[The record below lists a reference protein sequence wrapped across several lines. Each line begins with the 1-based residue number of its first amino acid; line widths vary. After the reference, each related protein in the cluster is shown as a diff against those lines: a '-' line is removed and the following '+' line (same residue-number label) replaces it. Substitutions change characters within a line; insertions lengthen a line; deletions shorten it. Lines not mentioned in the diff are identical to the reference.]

1 MDHHLRQEHLR
12 DTLGIHYS
20 EANQL
25 LGEGETDFEEKAAF
39 VNRHFAAT
47 REAATHHG
55 LEHYPGMTLKAV
67 ISDLGELTIP
77 QMLDLAEVLP
87 PPGSPMWR
95 PPEE

>member
-1 MDHHLRQEHLR
+1 MENKLYWLVLWDGHKHHVGPHL
-12 DTLGIHYS
+12 
-20 EANQL
+20 
-25 LGEGETDFEEKAAF
+25 
-39 VNRHFAAT
+39 AAT

-67 ISDLGELTIP
+67 ISDRDELTIP

-95 PPEE
+95 PPEVE